1 MLNGAFHTNFENF
14 PYLMMYDKKTRRH
27 GNALNVI
34 FSTHKEA
41 QVVYMTSLR
50 IVTGVLSLFLRFYS
64 KAGCEKMSF
73 CRFIASFEAME
84 TSSKS
89 LWIAVTSISHLDV
102 CVFFCELI
110 NDGTTFIFVLW
121 RTFTLRCVCVGGG
134 CSSQSFLWRDGA
146 YLKTFQGI

>member
-1 MLNGAFHTNFENF
+1 MLNGAFHTNLENF

-41 QVVYMTSLR
+41 QVVYMTVYGCY
-50 IVTGVLSLFLRFYS
+50 IAIFASLFDGRLRTDFFLLFHCVLRGYGDERQKFINS
-64 KAGCEKMSF
+64 GNECFSF
-73 CRFIASFEAME
+73 G
-84 TSSKS
+84 
-89 LWIAVTSISHLDV
+89 
-102 CVFFCELI
+102 CVFLCELI
-110 NDGTTFIFVLW
+110 TNGTTLYLFCGELSHLGVCVCV
-121 RTFTLRCVCVGGG
+121 CVCVGGG